1 MVNPKPVDQLTE
13 MEGLVLALLH
23 RDGPL
28 TAYEI
33 KEAFRKSP
41 SAFWSGSAGAVYPLV
56 KRLEKRDILSST
68 DISETR
74 RPRREFTLTERGE
87 QLMLAW
93 LSDVERAVDPGY
105 DPLRTRMQFAGMLE
119 DQQREALFDAIADRI
134 PSPAS
139 PAPGVGTEDL
149 HRLWLEARRDWFSRF
164 RAIFRR

>member
-1 MVNPKPVDQLTE
+1 MVAPKPADQLTE

-33 KEAFRKSP
+33 KEVFRKSP

-68 DISETR
+68 DVSETR

-105 DPLRTRMQFAGMLE
+105 DPHAVCR
-119 DQQREALFDAIADRI
+119 DARG
-134 PSPAS
+134 PA
-139 PAPGVGTEDL
+139 
-149 HRLWLEARRDWFSRF
+149 ARSVV
-164 RAIFRR
+164 